1 LVSVLAEVGAIQ
13 AGAVVADIGSGTGI
27 STEPFLDRGHPVFA
41 VEPNAAMR
49 RAAEAAY
56 GGRPGFVSVDGSAE
70 ASTLAVASVDLV
82 VCAQAFHWFDPRR
95 AKAEFRRILRS
106 PKWVALVWNRRSTQ
120 ESGFLRAYEELLV
133 RFGTDYT
140 SIRHERIDDS
150 VLGPFFG
157 GAYSFRA
164 LPNEQRFDFAGLE
177 DRLLSTSYT
186 PSAGDPARTDMLR
199 ELRVVFDAHQVDGQ
213 VRMLYQTQIHVGR
226 LADT

>member
-1 LVSVLAEVGAIQ
+1 LTEVGALQ
-13 AGAVVADIGSGTGI
+13 VGAVVADVGSGTGI

-49 RAAEAAY
+49 RAAGAAY
-56 GGRPGFVSVDGSAE
+56 DGRPGFVSVDGSAE
-70 ASTLAVASVDLV
+70 ASTLPDASVDLV

-95 AKAEFRRILRS
+95 AKAEFARILRS
-106 PKWVALVWNRRSTQ
+106 PKWVALVWNRRST
-120 ESGFLRAYEELLV
+120 EETAFLRAYEELLL
-133 RFGTDYT
+133 RFGTDYA

-177 DRLLSTSYT
+177 ARLLSTSYT
-186 PSAGDPARTDMLR
+186 PPAGDPARTDMLR
-199 ELRVVFDAHQVDGQ
+199 ELRGIFDAHQVHGE
-213 VRMLYQTQIHVGR
+213 VRMRYQTQMYVGR
-226 LADT
+226 LADTGG